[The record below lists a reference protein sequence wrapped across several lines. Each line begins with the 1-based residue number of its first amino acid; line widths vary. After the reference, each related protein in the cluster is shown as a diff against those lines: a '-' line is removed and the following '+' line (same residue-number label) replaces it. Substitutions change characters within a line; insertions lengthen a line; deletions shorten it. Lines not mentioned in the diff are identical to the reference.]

1 MRLSWI
7 RVGLT
12 NDWYPY
18 KKWKHREKRMPPGD
32 GVKDRKDGP
41 ISQGT
46 PGFWQPSDGRR
57 GMEHPLPLGSQ
68 EGTNSAYTL
77 ISDFWPP
84 GPWKDRFPLFKAT
97 HWGQKYQ
104 NSLPSI
110 LQPLR
115 VPRQP
120 VHSKCTASM
129 CQGKYEL
136 WISTELAGPPSAS
149 VDKVI
154 QLCSPSA
161 LGTVVSEAR
170 SWYLDKLSHVF
181 CTFCA
186 ICPCESGVMN
196 ACAEQN

>member
-97 HWGQKYQ
+97 HFVVTYCGGPGELAWWLRHHCDALLF
-104 NSLPSI
+104 NMAACSTWRPSI
-110 LQPLR
+110 RCL
-115 VPRQP
+115 
-120 VHSKCTASM
+120 
-129 CQGKYEL
+129 
-136 WISTELAGPPSAS
+136 
-149 VDKVI
+149 
-154 QLCSPSA
+154 
-161 LGTVVSEAR
+161 LGTFYAV
-170 SWYLDKLSHVF
+170 
-181 CTFCA
+181 T
-186 ICPCESGVMN
+186 
-196 ACAEQN
+196 